1 MIKFRK
7 IYIGNIIK
15 CIRLKVLPEQKNFVG
30 SNFDSLIQ
38 AFGLN
43 RRMIGKGS
51 KATPYAIYADDIM
64 VGFIM
69 YGYFIKNV
77 KYNKHGEAYYYFW
90 RFMID
95 KNHQGKGY
103 AKKALVLLINEI
115 KQKPH
120 GEATFCY
127 VSYEPTN
134 TVIRTWYQS
143 MGFTETGELIE
154 GELIARLKI

>member
-1 MIKFRK
+1 MVELRK
-7 IYIGNIIK
+7 ISIGNIIK
-15 CIRLKVLPEQKNFVG
+15 CLRLKLLPEQKGFVA
-30 SNFDSLIQ
+30 SNRNSLVQ

-51 KATPYAIYADDIM
+51 VATPYAIYANGTM

-69 YGYFIKNV
+69 YGFFTK
-77 KYNKHGEAYYYFW
+77 KFDNKHGEDYYYFW

-103 AKKALVLLINEI
+103 ASQALAQILDEI
-115 KQKPH
+115 GQKPH
-120 GEATFCY
+120 GEANFCY

-134 TVIRTWYQS
+134 TVVRTWYQS
-143 MGFTETGELIE
+143 LGFEETGQIDE
-154 GELIARLKI
+154 GELVARMKI